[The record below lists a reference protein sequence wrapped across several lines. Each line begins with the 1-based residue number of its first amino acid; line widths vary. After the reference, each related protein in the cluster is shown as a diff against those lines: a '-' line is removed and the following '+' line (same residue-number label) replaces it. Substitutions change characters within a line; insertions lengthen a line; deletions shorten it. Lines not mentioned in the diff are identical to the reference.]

1 MSTLLFIGKR
11 INYSLRQSYTGRC
24 NVATVTY
31 NAKKPVYAYH
41 KLIHNKSP
49 GIFTKRKEERII
61 LAAQATSS
69 RRRGLIRRQLFPA
82 NKTVG
87 RSDPSYGDNSEK
99 PDMAENDFEAEKEK
113 ILSSLLLNEEE
124 RTILERETVDQS
136 LSNKWV
142 DRRRKM
148 LTASNFGKIIKM
160 RQTTTCQSFVQNHLF
175 GGVTTTAM
183 EYGKSNEETALRV
196 LERILNVQITKCG
209 IFVDSE
215 NPFLGATPDG
225 LIGNDGIVEVK
236 CPSSAEHL
244 TPEEGIIQKKIT
256 FWMLNKSGEISG
268 INKKHNWYF
277 QVQGQLNVCQKS
289 FCQFAVWTPKGI
301 KIEKIERDEVLWKS
315 MMVEKLKYFYLNC
328 ILPELADSRFLR
340 SMPIRN
346 PKEIIDAQEKK
357 LKRKVK
363 LIFIF
368 LTIKQTRA

>member
-1 MSTLLFIGKR
+1 M
-11 INYSLRQSYTGRC
+11 RQSYTGRC

-49 GIFTKRKEERII
+49 GIFTKRKEERIM
-61 LAAQATSS
+61 LAAQATRL
-69 RRRGLIRRQLFPA
+69 RRRGLIRRQLFPE
-82 NKTVG
+82 NKTVV
-87 RSDPSYGDNSEK
+87 RPDPSYGDNAEK
-99 PDMAENDFEAEKEK
+99 PDLAEDELEAEKEK
-113 ILSSLLLNEEE
+113 ILSSLVLNEEE

-160 RQTTTCQSFVQNHLF
+160 RQTTGCQSFVRNHLF
-175 GGVTTTAM
+175 GGGTTAAM

-196 LERILNVQITKCG
+196 LKHILIVNIIKCG

-215 NPFLGATPDG
+215 NPYLGATPDG
-225 LIGNDGIVEVK
+225 LIGKDGIVEVK

-244 TPEEGIIQKKIT
+244 TPEEGIKQKKIT
-256 FWMLNKSGEISG
+256 FWTLNKSGEIG
-268 INKKHNWYF
+268 EINKKHNWYF
-277 QVQGQLNVCQKS
+277 QVQGQLNVCQKNY
-289 FCQFAVWTPKGI
+289 CQFAVWTPKGI
-301 KIEKIERDEVLWKS
+301 KIEKIERDEELWKN

-340 SMPIRN
+340 SMPMRN
-346 PKEIIDAQEKK
+346 PKEITDAQEKK
-357 LKRKVK
+357 
-363 LIFIF
+363 
-368 LTIKQTRA
+368 IKQKK